1 MEKTKPYLFFVNSQ
15 CNCAK
20 SIFTKKILTSIAI
33 KTVVIKKIS
42 YICIDII
49 GEMFMKTQNSATTP
63 SRRYALKRLKN
74 KKGNVQP
81 GHTNPNKTKNAPQIF

>member
-1 MEKTKPYLFFVNSQ
+1 MEKTKLHLFFVNSQ

-20 SIFTKKILTSIAI
+20 SIFTKKTLTSAAI

-42 YICIDII
+42 NICIDII
-49 GEMFMKTQNSATTP
+49 GGMFMKTQNSATTP

-74 KKGNVQP
+74 KKRKCATGT
-81 GHTNPNKTKNAPQIF
+81 HKS